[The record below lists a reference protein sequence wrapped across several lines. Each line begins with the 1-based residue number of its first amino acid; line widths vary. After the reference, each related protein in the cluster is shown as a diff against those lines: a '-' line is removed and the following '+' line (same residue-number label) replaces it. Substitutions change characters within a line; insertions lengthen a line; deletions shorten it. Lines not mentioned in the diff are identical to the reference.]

1 MDTTESTSSS
11 PMMMLMTLTVTL
23 SRRRALEMTP
33 ISSDAGD
40 DAVQRAA
47 AAEDRDAAEQHG
59 RDHLQLQPG
68 GVVAA
73 GAAEAQRVVDAGE
86 AETDAGEHE
95 ER

>member
-1 MDTTESTSSS
+1 
-11 PMMMLMTLTVTL
+11 MMLMTLTVTS

-47 AAEDRDAAEQHG
+47 AAEDRDAAEQHRG
-59 RDHLQLQPG
+59 DHLQLEAG

-73 GAAEAQRVVDAGE
+73 GAAEAQGVVDAGE
-86 AETDAGEHE
+86 RRDHAGEHE

>member
-1 MDTTESTSSS
+1 MT
-11 PMMMLMTLTVTL
+11 MLMTLTVTPS
-23 SRRRALEMTP
+23 SRSALEMTP

-47 AAEDRDAAEQHG
+47 AAEDRDAAEQHR

-73 GAAEAQRVVDAGE
+73 GAAEAQRAVDAGE
-86 AETDAGEHE
+86 RRRPRRPARTA
-95 ER
+95 RTWCARRRRR